1 MMKKAFAAAV
11 LAAMTMSAQAGV
23 LINEG
28 FDNVA
33 SLASNGWLFVNNS
46 TPGGV
51 TPGWFQGAAIFD
63 AQSGNVASYAQA
75 NYNNAPAG
83 GQIDSWLI
91 TPTFDAS
98 LGATVSF
105 YLRAAGEGYADQV
118 NFGFVNVD
126 GSFTGTA
133 LTTVNPVPVNGW
145 TQYTAW
151 VGANVLGST
160 RFAFEYTGA
169 ADSSNAVGL
178 DSLTVDVPEPAS
190 LALIAGGLLGLG
202 AMRRRARR

>member
-33 SLASNGWLFVNNS
+33 SLASNGWLFVSNS
-46 TPGGV
+46 TPGGL
-51 TPGWFQGAAIFD
+51 TPGWFQGAGVFN
-63 AQSGNVASYAQA
+63 AQSGNAASYAQA

-83 GQIDSWLI
+83 GVIDSWLY

-98 LGATVSF
+98 LGATISF
-105 YLRAAGEGYADQV
+105 YLRAAGEGYTDQL
-118 NFGFVNVD
+118 NFGFVNAD
-126 GSFTGTA
+126 GSFTSSTR
-133 LTTVNPVPVNGW
+133 TTVNPVPVDGW
-145 TQYTAW
+145 TQYSAW
-151 VGANVLGST
+151 VGAGVLNST

-169 ADSSNAVGL
+169 ADTSNAVAL